1 MQRSYP
7 PLCGIVQ
14 LTNSDALCFRNCGF
28 TNTNKGEV
36 KMEIKKVC
44 VLGAGLMGN
53 GIAQVCA
60 QAGYEVTMRD
70 IEQRFVDGG
79 MNSIKKN
86 LNRDMEKG
94 KITKE
99 QMESVLGRI
108 KPTLDLKEAATGADI
123 VVEVVIEVMDV
134 KKKVYAEL
142 EEIVPKHC
150 LFFTNT
156 SGLSITEMASVT
168 KRPDKVIGTHFFNP
182 VPVMKLLEIICC
194 YQTSAE
200 TLETA
205 KAWGKKIGKE
215 VIIVK
220 EAPAFVVNRIL
231 CVMLNEAF
239 YVLDQGL
246 ASAEDIDKGMMLGCN
261 HPIGPLALADL
272 VGLETLLRIMDDMY
286 RELGDKY
293 RPAPLLRKLVRAGNF
308 GRKSGRGVY
317 DYSKK

>member
-1 MQRSYP
+1 
-7 PLCGIVQ
+7 
-14 LTNSDALCFRNCGF
+14 
-28 TNTNKGEV
+28 
-36 KMEIKKVC
+36 
-44 VLGAGLMGN
+44 VLGAGLMGS

-86 LNRDMEKG
+86 LNRDVEKG
-94 KITKE
+94 KITKD
-99 QMESVLGRI
+99 QMDAILGRI

-168 KRPDKVIGTHFFNP
+168 KRPEKVIGTHFFNP

-272 VGLETLLRIMDDMY
+272 VGLDTLLRIMDDMY

>member
-1 MQRSYP
+1 
-7 PLCGIVQ
+7 
-14 LTNSDALCFRNCGF
+14 
-28 TNTNKGEV
+28 
-36 KMEIKKVC
+36 
-44 VLGAGLMGN
+44 
-53 GIAQVCA
+53 
-60 QAGYEVTMRD
+60 
-70 IEQRFVDGG
+70 
-79 MNSIKKN
+79 
-86 LNRDMEKG
+86 
-94 KITKE
+94 
-99 QMESVLGRI
+99 
-108 KPTLDLKEAATGADI
+108 
-123 VVEVVIEVMDV
+123 MDV

-142 EEIVPKHC
+142 EGVVPPHC

-194 YQTSAE
+194 YQTSPE
-200 TLETA
+200 TLEAA

-215 VIIVK
+215 VIVVK

-231 CVMLNEAF
+231 CLMLNEAF
-239 YVLDQGL
+239 FALDEGL

-272 VGLETLLRIMDDMY
+272 VGLDTLLRIMDDMY

-293 RPAPLLRKLVRAGNF
+293 RPAPFLRKLVRAGNF

-317 DYSKK
+317 DYTKK

>member
-1 MQRSYP
+1 
-7 PLCGIVQ
+7 
-14 LTNSDALCFRNCGF
+14 
-28 TNTNKGEV
+28 
-36 KMEIKKVC
+36 MEIKKVC
-44 VLGAGLMGN
+44 VLGAGLMGS

-86 LNRDMEKG
+86 LNRDVEKG
-94 KITKE
+94 KITKD
-99 QMESVLGRI
+99 QMDAILGRI

-168 KRPDKVIGTHFFNP
+168 KRPEKVIGTHFFNP

-239 YVLDQGL
+239 FVLDQGL

-272 VGLETLLRIMDDMY
+272 VGLDTLLRIMDDMY

>member
-1 MQRSYP
+1 
-7 PLCGIVQ
+7 
-14 LTNSDALCFRNCGF
+14 
-28 TNTNKGEV
+28 
-36 KMEIKKVC
+36 MEIKKVC
-44 VLGAGLMGN
+44 VLGAGLMGS

-60 QAGYEVTMRD
+60 QAGYEVSMRD

-94 KITKE
+94 KITKD
-99 QMESVLGRI
+99 QMDAILGRI

-142 EEIVPKHC
+142 EEIVPRHC

-168 KRPDKVIGTHFFNP
+168 KRPEKVIGTHFFNP

-231 CVMLNEAF
+231 CSMLNEAF
-239 YVLDQGL
+239 FVLDEGL

-272 VGLETLLRIMDDMY
+272 VGNDTLLRIMEGLQ

-293 RPAPLLRKLVRAGNF
+293 RPAPLLRKIVRAGNF